1 MQNNYIR
8 CLFKKIS
15 LYPIT
20 ILWYLPFPVLLTGTL
35 FFLLSCTDKKQASLR
50 ESLDNAGTN
59 RKALEQVLQHYTETD
74 RNKEKLEAAKFL
86 ITNMQEHLSLDD
98 KILEAYADSLSHCAT
113 TVPKEQIYR
122 VWEHIKTEHPYP
134 QITVYKDLETLSA
147 DYLIDNI
154 DQSYN
159 AWKTAPWNKQISFD
173 VYCRY
178 ILPYRIHHEKLSKT
192 GWRDTLASRYKK
204 FIEKETDIKKA
215 FAIITQRITHHFR
228 NTQPSYP
235 RQMDALSLDKIRPG
249 NCSLRCNL
257 TIYVLRALGI
267 PASYDFVP
275 FWSNYS
281 TVGHSWVALVTH
293 PDSTFSLH
301 KGDSLPKYHNI
312 IDGSIFKTDFLPE
325 KDYPIRL
332 DSVKKATQVLRYE
345 YEIQQ
350 TAPSVSFTKEVSP
363 FYLINQTLEIKK
375 APIKTGFCLLSVFET
390 GKDWMDIKEAPVNNH
405 RVSFAHIGDN
415 QLYLLTYMDE
425 KRQLCQSVPI
435 LFHESGEIEYLEAHT
450 HQKST
455 VVVYRK
461 YPLFIHQV
469 ETWCKMKGCIIE
481 GSMSPDFKQAD
492 TLFTVEKTPGLFAF
506 HRITPQKAY
515 RYVRYKNTNRWA
527 TALAEFEIYG
537 KTKLHGTPI
546 GSHPDASV
554 LAKGVDGQYDTF
566 VTSQGPDY
574 WFGLDLGNPAPLI
587 EQIRFLPKNDANF
600 VEPGHLYELLYY
612 DNKWI
617 SLGMQ
622 KATCDSLVYQVPKH
636 CLMIL
641 RDKTTGKEE
650 RPFTYRNKQQIWW

>member
-1 MQNNYIR
+1 MYQTTIR
-8 CLFKKIS
+8 QLSQLPILFVWTLLFIS
-15 LYPIT
+15 
-20 ILWYLPFPVLLTGTL
+20 
-35 FFLLSCTDKKQASLR
+35 SCTNKEQRLLQDSL
-50 ESLDNAGTN
+50 EKAKEN
-59 RKALEQVLQHYTETD
+59 RTALKQVLQHYAEID
-74 RNKEKLEAAKFL
+74 KNEEKLAAAKFL
-86 ITNMQEHLSLDD
+86 IINMQEHLSFDD
-98 KILEAYADSLSHCAT
+98 DILKAYADSLALCST
-113 TVPKEQIYR
+113 TTPKDNIYR
-122 VWEHIKTEHPYP
+122 IWEHIKTEHPHP
-134 QITVYKDLETLSA
+134 QITSDKDLETLSA
-147 DYLIDNI
+147 TYLIDNI
-154 DQSYN
+154 DKSYK
-159 AWKTAPWNKQISFD
+159 AWKEAPWNKQISFD
-173 VYCRY
+173 IYCKY
-178 ILPYRIHHEKLSKT
+178 ILPYRIHNEKLSKI
-192 GWRDTLASRYKK
+192 GWRDTLSSRYKTL
-204 FIEKETDIKKA
+204 IEDETDIKKA
-215 FAIITQRITHHFR
+215 FATINQQITHYFR
-228 NTQPSYP
+228 NTQPNYP

-350 TAPSVSFTKEVSP
+350 TAPSVSFIKEVSP
-363 FYLINQTLEIKK
+363 FYLIDHTLEIKK
-375 APIKTGFCLLSVFET
+375 APVETGFCLLSVFET

-405 RVSFAHIGDN
+405 HVSFTHIGDN

-435 LFHESGEIEYLEAHT
+435 LFHKSGELEYLEAHP

-481 GSMSPDFKQAD
+481 GSMSPDFRQAD
-492 TLFTVEKTPGLFAF
+492 TLFTVEKTPCLFAF

-546 GSHPDASV
+546 GSHPDTSV

-622 KATCDSLVYQVPKH
+622 KATCDSLVYQVPEH

-641 RDKTTGKEE
+641 RDKTAGKEE